1 MQLENKDNEKI
12 QNIKKDVESIYD
24 KYKDD
29 INKLDLIEKEL
40 NEIRNF
46 ILSKKEYIKYETILR
61 NIKNK
66 K

>member
-1 MQLENKDNEKI
+1 MQLESKDNEKI
-12 QNIKKDVESIYD
+12 QNIKRDIESIYE

-40 NEIRNF
+40 NEIRSF